1 MHRRLLSTGSAASK
15 PKENGGIPWFTVIP
29 LSLVAGGIAYFYRQ
43 NRNSK
48 LDQQL
53 REDLRSQ
60 LVMSPE
66 EMVLV
71 REKNALSPAMFL
83 ELGRRAQTHF
93 PPPRQID
100 LGEFLDRY
108 CMEQLGGEFQSRG
121 GFQARHVLE
130 RLEHKLPRQM
140 DLDLALCVLSLV
152 VFSDPLELCK
162 KLFDLLVE
170 EEENGGNEREM
181 SSERFVRV
189 LGLLDDTEQLPV
201 RVLVEERVEY
211 PFNEYHRV
219 RGEDV
224 ARRVHPSPA
233 GLTQQAFVDLLMST
247 DVCVWGACWA
257 HADKNK
263 KR

>member
-1 MHRRLLSTGSAASK
+1 MHRRLLSTTTTSAASK
-15 PKENGGIPWFTVIP
+15 AKEDGGIPWFTVIP

-53 REDLRSQ
+53 RDDLRSQ

-71 REKNALSPAMFL
+71 REKNALTPAMFL

-93 PPPRQID
+93 PDQVN
-100 LGEFLDRY
+100 LAEFLDRY
-108 CMEQLGGEFQSRG
+108 CMEQLGGDFQSRG

-130 RLEHKLPRQM
+130 RLEHKLPRQV
-140 DLDLALCVLSLV
+140 DVDLALCVLSLV
-152 VFSDPLELCK
+152 VFSDPLELCRG
-162 KLFDLLVE
+162 LFDLLGD
-170 EEENGGNEREM
+170 GGEEM
-181 SSERFVRV
+181 SSEQFVKV
-189 LGLLDDTEQLPV
+189 VGLLDDTEQLPV
-201 RVLVEERVEY
+201 RVLVAERVEY